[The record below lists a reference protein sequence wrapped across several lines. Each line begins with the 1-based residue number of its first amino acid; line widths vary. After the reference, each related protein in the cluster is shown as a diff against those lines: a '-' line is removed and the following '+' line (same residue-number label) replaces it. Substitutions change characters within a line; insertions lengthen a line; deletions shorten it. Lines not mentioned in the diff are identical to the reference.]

1 MKASEVIQKYNTN
14 NPYEIAKNSKVV
26 VILEPLGN
34 IRGYYNKACGQ
45 KFIHVND
52 KLPMDKRPFVVSHL
66 LYPAL
71 KDQDEMYILTGK
83 NNSKFAET
91 ANAFALNLVFCSTR

>member
-1 MKASEVIQKYNTN
+1 MKASTVIPEY
-14 NPYEIAKNSKVV
+14 NPYEVAKANKTV

-34 IRGYYNKACGQ
+34 ILGYYNKACGQ

-52 KLPMDKRPFVVSHL
+52 KLSMDQRLLVVSHL

-71 KDQDEMYILTGK
+71 TKQDEMYILK
-83 NNSKFAET
+83 QYP
-91 ANAFALNLVFCSTR
+91 V